1 MTTLVGI
8 KNCDSVKKA
17 RKWLEAN
24 AINYTFHD
32 LREQGVERASLE
44 QWLDAVGLELLLNRR
59 STTWKQLSEA
69 ERSDVDRDKA
79 LTLMLANPTLIKR
92 PVLIAGKVIHVGFK
106 NTEYKSI
113 FAQ

>member
-1 MTTLVGI
+1 VTTLVGI

-17 RKWLEAN
+17 RKWLEAH
-24 AINYTFHD
+24 AIDYTFHD

-44 QWLDAVGLELLLNRR
+44 QWLDAVGVDVLLNRR

-69 ERSDVDRDKA
+69 ERSDVDREKA
-79 LTLMLANPTLIKR
+79 LRLMLANPILIKR
-92 PVLIAGKVIHVGFK
+92 PVLITGKTICAGFK
-106 NTEYKSI
+106 ENEYQSL